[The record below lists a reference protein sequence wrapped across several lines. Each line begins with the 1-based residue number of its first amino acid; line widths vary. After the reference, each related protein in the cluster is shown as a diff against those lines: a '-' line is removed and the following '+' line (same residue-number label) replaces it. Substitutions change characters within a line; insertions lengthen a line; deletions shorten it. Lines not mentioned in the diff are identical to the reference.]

1 MMDMRNVLR
10 SALFLAAIAGA
21 VVGCGAS
28 RSPVDSAE
36 RSTLAVDNRAFTD
49 MTIYLV
55 ESGGSRRRLGL
66 ATGLSTTV
74 FTIPATVV
82 GRGREL
88 QFYVDPVGSD
98 RTGTSNSLYVTPGQ
112 RVVLTIPPG

>member
-1 MMDMRNVLR
+1 MRNVLR
-10 SALFLAAIAGA
+10 SAMLVMATMIVAA
-21 VVGCGAS
+21 GCGAS

-36 RSTLAVDNRAFTD
+36 RATIAVDNRAFSD

-55 ESGGSRRRLGL
+55 ETGGSRRRLGL

-88 QFYVDPVGSD
+88 QFYVDPVGSQ
-98 RTGTSNSLYVTPGQ
+98 RTGSSNTLYVTPGQ

>member
-1 MMDMRNVLR
+1 MPNLFRNVLLLALIVL
-10 SALFLAAIAGA
+10 SAA
-21 VVGCGAS
+21 GCGAS
-28 RSPVDSAE
+28 RARGGAE
-36 RSTLAVDNRAFTD
+36 EPATLAVDNRAFTD
-49 MTIYLV
+49 MTVYLV
-55 ESGGSRRRLGL
+55 ASGGSRRRLGL
-66 ATGLSTTV
+66 ATGVSTTV
-74 FTIPATVV
+74 FTIPASIV

>member
-1 MMDMRNVLR
+1 MRSVFR
-10 SALFLAAIAGA
+10 SAMLVVAIATA
-21 VVGCGAS
+21 TAGCGAS

-36 RSTLAVDNRAFTD
+36 RSTIAVDNRAFTD
-49 MTIYLV
+49 MTVYLV
-55 ESGGSRRRLGL
+55 ESAGSRRRLGL

-88 QFYVDPVGSD
+88 QFYVDPVGSS
-98 RTGTSNSLYVTPGQ
+98 RTGSSNTLYVTPGQ
-112 RVVLTIPPG
+112 RVLLTIPPG